1 MWSPRDTALLLFSV
15 GTCGA
20 AAAQQY
26 TSPEVGLYYPMR
38 GDSVLPDGATLSD
51 ELRFGLGIVRMI
63 ADPGYGD
70 WPWAQAMQDM
80 CTTAGQVCV
89 CARARA
95 WAPCSSSGRSL
106 RRTACHR
113 RGPRTR
119 SRARS
124 SRTPPGACRAA
135 RAGGG
140 VSATITLEASLKT
153 TLEALLRATT
163 PVTPPVVRCR
173 VGAVSCLVV
182 GRKREGAR
190 DRVVW
195 EFSARKVGPKVYTD
209 VIAHA

>member
-1 MWSPRDTALLLFSV
+1 MRNFRGRAAARMWSPRDTALLLFSV

-89 CARARA
+89 CVRACVRA
-95 WAPCSSSGRSL
+95 CVCVCVCVCVWWWWWFPSIP
-106 RRTACHR
+106 H
-113 RGPRTR
+113 
-119 SRARS
+119 
-124 SRTPPGACRAA
+124 TPG
-135 RAGGG
+135 
-140 VSATITLEASLKT
+140 
-153 TLEALLRATT
+153 
-163 PVTPPVVRCR
+163 
-173 VGAVSCLVV
+173 
-182 GRKREGAR
+182 
-190 DRVVW
+190 
-195 EFSARKVGPKVYTD
+195 
-209 VIAHA
+209 